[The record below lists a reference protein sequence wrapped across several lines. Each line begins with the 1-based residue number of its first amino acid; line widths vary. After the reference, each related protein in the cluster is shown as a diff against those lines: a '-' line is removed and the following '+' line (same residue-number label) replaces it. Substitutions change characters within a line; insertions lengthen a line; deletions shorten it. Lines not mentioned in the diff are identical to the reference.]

1 MDIFTFI
8 CCKNCNEC
16 LKGQKIIKRGWGWP
30 ISFKDGR
37 RASKIFCVCLTCVVY
52 LRRLLASFTFC
63 FQRLHYLAV
72 PRGDV
77 HRSIHLTRCTQPENI
92 CSGKKHLIGPK
103 AWLLPVT
110 VVRLHVGDLHAVG
123 WVRVHE
129 HW

>member
-8 CCKNCNEC
+8 CCKYCNEC

-30 ISFKDGR
+30 ISFKDFLR
-37 RASKIFCVCLTCVVY
+37 LPN

-72 PRGDV
+72 PRSDV

-92 CSGKKHLIGPK
+92 CSGKKHLIGP
-103 AWLLPVT
+103 
-110 VVRLHVGDLHAVG
+110 
-123 WVRVHE
+123 
-129 HW
+129 